1 MRGARDFEQEEKST
15 RSEKPTSGGVPK
27 LPVRRTRGSHG
38 ENVRVHW
45 VEHDKAVT
53 AHFGSVAS
61 QTRDAGATG
70 DYWTEFVFEAY
81 VSHQTKVI
89 LLARSPD
96 VAGSRP
102 HTRFNSR

>member
-15 RSEKPTSGGVPK
+15 RSKKPTSGGVPK
-27 LPVRRTRGSHG
+27 LAVRGTRGPHG

-53 AHFGSVAS
+53 AHFGSMAS
-61 QTRDAGATG
+61 QTRDAGATR
-70 DYWTEFVFEAY
+70 DDWTEFVFEAY
-81 VSHQTKVI
+81 VSRQTEVI
-89 LLARSPD
+89 LRARLPD

>member
-1 MRGARDFEQEEKST
+1 MRGPRDFEQEKTST
-15 RSEKPTSGGVPK
+15 RSKKPMSGGVPK
-27 LPVRRTRGSHG
+27 LPVHRTRGSHG

-53 AHFGSVAS
+53 AHFGSMAS
-61 QTRDAGATG
+61 QTRDAGATR
-70 DYWTEFVFEAY
+70 DHWTELVFEAY
-81 VSHQTKVI
+81 GSRQTEVI
-89 LLARSPD
+89 LLARLPD